1 MVALWACALRLSAGL
16 LMHRPSRL
24 PGRHTLA
31 FAAAILALWLK
42 PAAAVDAV
50 AVEIGNF
57 ANPTHV
63 AVAPGQP
70 GLLFVVERPGRIRVL
85 RNEQVRPRP
94 FLDIANLVLGP
105 PDAGAGNEQGL
116 LSVAFAPDYAQSRR
130 FYVAFTNR
138 TGDVEIA
145 EFLRSAD
152 SPLLADR
159 ASRRTLLRIRHR
171 EAQNHNGGQLQFGP
185 DGLLYI
191 SVGDGGHQT
200 PTGENARRLNNLL
213 GKILRIRP
221 RPANGQPYGIPA
233 SNPFVGRPG
242 RDEIFAYGLR
252 NPWRFSF
259 DGGRIAIAD
268 VGQGQ
273 QEEVNIL
280 ARRDAAG
287 VNFGWPQYE
296 GDLEFDPDRP
306 GRHPATPPIFTYN
319 HGDGCRA
326 IVGGYIVR
334 DQTLSRLF
342 GRYLYGDA
350 CTGEVR
356 SFVPRVGSQ
365 QAVRDRAADISLPGL
380 SSFGQGFNGKIYAA
394 QIGGRVTRL
403 EPPP

>member
-1 MVALWACALRLSAGL
+1 
-16 LMHRPSRL
+16 MHRPSRP
-24 PGRHTLA
+24 PGRHALRL
-31 FAAAILALWLK
+31 AAAILALWLK

-57 ANPTHV
+57 ASPTHI
-63 AVAPGQP
+63 AVAPGRP
-70 GLLFVVERPGRIRVL
+70 GLLFVVEQAGRIRVL
-85 RNEQVRPRP
+85 RNEQVRPQP

-116 LSVAFAPDYAQSRR
+116 LSVAFSPDYAQSRR
-130 FYVAFTNR
+130 FYVAFNNR

-145 EFLRSAD
+145 EFLRSAG

-200 PTGENARRLNNLL
+200 PTGENARRLYNLL

-221 RPANGQPYGIPA
+221 WPANGQPYGIPA
-233 SNPFVGRPG
+233 TNPFVGKPG

-259 DGGRIAIAD
+259 DGERIAIAD
-268 VGQGQ
+268 VGQSQ
-273 QEEVNIL
+273 WEEVNIL

-287 VNFGWPQYE
+287 VNFGWPEFE
-296 GDLEFDPDRP
+296 GNEPFDNSRP
-306 GRHPATPPIFTYN
+306 GRHPPTPPIFTYD
-319 HGDGCRA
+319 HEDGRCTV
-326 IVGGYIVR
+326 VGGYVVR
-334 DQTLSRLF
+334 DQNLPRLL
-342 GRYLYGDA
+342 GRYLYGDF
-350 CTGEVR
+350 CTGELR
-356 SFVPRVGSQ
+356 SFIPRVGSQ
-365 QAVRDRAADISLPGL
+365 QAVRDRAAGVSLPQL
-380 SSFGQGFNGKIYAA
+380 TSFGQGFNGKIYAA
-394 QIGGRVTRL
+394 QRSGRVTRL